1 MHANSAWTVIAAL
14 AHNLGRW
21 TTQIGQ
27 PHLARP
33 DRPHPPSQLLQIP
46 ARLTRTS
53 RQWTLRMPARWP
65 WQTEF
70 TTMLDAIRALP
81 ALT

>member
-1 MHANSAWTVIAAL
+1 MDANSAWTVIAAL

-21 TTQIGQ
+21 MNQIAQ
-27 PHLARP
+27 PHLPVQTARS
-33 DRPHPPSQLLQIP
+33 RRRQLLAVP

-65 WQTEF
+65 WQHQF
-70 TTMLDAIRALP
+70 TTILDTLRALP